1 MRLSSVIVS
10 LACAF
15 GLTSAASINNPFSY
29 VPAPATI
36 DECGTEEDLLK
47 LVSYQL
53 NPNPPLKGEVLVI
66 DAEGFLKED
75 VVNGAKINLMV
86 KVGVI
91 KLLTKE
97 LDFCEESAKI
107 DKPCPLKAGE
117 QFLHHEVELPKEIPP
132 GKYFVNVKVR
142 NPDDK
147 QVTCLIARANFG
159 I

>member
-1 MRLSSVIVS
+1 V
-10 LACAF
+10 LAA
-15 GLTSAASINNPFSY
+15 
-29 VPAPATI
+29 I
-36 DECGTEEDLLK
+36 DECGTETDLLK

-75 VVNGAKINLMV
+75 VVQGAVINLIV
-86 KVGVI
+86 KIGVI

-117 QFLHHEVELPKEIPP
+117 QFLHHEVELPKDIPP

-147 QVTCLIARANFG
+147 QVTCLNARANFG

>member
-1 MRLSSVIVS
+1 MRLSSVVVS

-15 GLTSAASINNPFSY
+15 GLVSAASINNPFNF

-36 DECGTEEDLLK
+36 EECGTEDDILK
-47 LVSYQL
+47 LVSYSL

-66 DAEGFLKED
+66 DAEGVLKED
-75 VVNGAKINLMV
+75 VVEGAKINLIV
-86 KVGVI
+86 KVGLI

-107 DKPCPLKAGE
+107 DKPCPLKKGQ

-147 QVTCLIARANFG
+147 QVTCLNARANFG